1 VDTALSVENIIG
13 IVIGILGAI
22 ATVICLLMLL
32 CYCCKNKNRN
42 HVWAERSPP
51 PYYYENQGYVNTPH
65 YYQQSITNE
74 KY

>member
-1 VDTALSVENIIG
+1 VDTVLSVGNIIG

-42 HVWAERSPP
+42 HVWAERP
-51 PYYYENQGYVNTPH
+51 YENQDYVNRPH